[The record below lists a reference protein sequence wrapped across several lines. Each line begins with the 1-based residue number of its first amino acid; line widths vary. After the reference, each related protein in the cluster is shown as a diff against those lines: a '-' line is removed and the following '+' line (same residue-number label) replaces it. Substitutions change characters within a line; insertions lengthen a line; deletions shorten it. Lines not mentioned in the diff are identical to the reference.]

1 VDLTHRLLTKTMDTI
16 YVNGHETNGCVADH
30 SENGIAH
37 LKANGFHATNGYH
50 TTIKDGVHSS
60 NGTTRVTRVIPERV
74 LVTGGAGYLGSTL
87 VPMLLQQG
95 YIVVV
100 YDKFL
105 WGVGSLLAH
114 AGNPHLKVIRG
125 DILDKKH
132 LANQMSDCDI
142 IIHLAAI
149 VGYPACESFKELAE
163 AVNLQGTQN
172 VVDNLLPGQQ
182 LIYASTGSCYG
193 AVENGLC
200 SEETPINPL
209 TLYGRTKAEG
219 EKLVLEAGGVAL
231 RLATVF
237 GISPR
242 LRLDLLVNDL
252 TYKALTVK
260 HFDLYQG
267 GFHRTFLHVK
277 DAAYAF
283 LFAVENFEKMEGE
296 AFNVGDETMNF
307 SKSDVAQFIQ
317 EAVPECRIT
326 ESCNGEDKDK
336 RDYQVSYKKI
346 KSLGYSSTITVQEGI
361 QELLKI
367 LPHVTPEEA
376 KKARNI

>member
-1 VDLTHRLLTKTMDTI
+1 MTSFVSFEQTMDTI

-50 TTIKDGVHSS
+50 TTIRDGVHSS
-60 NGTTRVTRVIPERV
+60 NGTTRVIPERV

-114 AGNPHLKVIRG
+114 AGNPQLQVIHG

-149 VGYPACESFKELAE
+149 VGYPACQSFKELAE

-267 GFHRTFLHVK
+267 GFRRTFLHVK

-283 LFAVENFEKMEGE
+283 LFAMGNFEKMEGE

-307 SKSDVAQFIQ
+307 SKSDVARFIQ

-346 KSLGYSSTITVQEGI
+346 KNLGYSSTITVQEGI

>member
-1 VDLTHRLLTKTMDTI
+1 MDSFCI
-16 YVNGHETNGCVADH
+16 NGHEANGRAADY
-30 SENGIAH
+30 SKIGTADM
-37 LKANGFHATNGYH
+37 KANGFHAKNGYH
-50 TTIKDGVHSS
+50 TSGREDIPCN
-60 NGTTRVTRVIPERV
+60 NGSTRVLSERV

-87 VPMLLQQG
+87 VPLLLQHG
-95 YIVVV
+95 YDVVV

-105 WGVGSLLAH
+105 WGVGPLLPH
-114 AGNPHLKVIRG
+114 AGNPHLKITHG

-132 LANQMSDCDI
+132 LADEMLDCDI

-149 VGYPACESFKELAE
+149 VGYPACEAFKQLAE
-163 AVNLQGTQN
+163 EVNLQGTKN
-172 VVDNLLPGQQ
+172 VVENLLPGQQ

-219 EKLVLEAGGVAL
+219 EKVVLEAGGVAL

-252 TYKALTVK
+252 TYKALTLK

-267 GFHRTFLHVK
+267 GFCRTFLHVK
-277 DAAYAF
+277 DAAHAF
-283 LFAVENFEKMEGE
+283 FFAVANYERMGGE
-296 AFNVGDETMNF
+296 AFNVGDEKMNF

-326 ESCNGEDKDK
+326 ESNNGEDKDK

-346 KSLGYSSTITVQEGI
+346 KDLGYSSTITVQEGI

-367 LPHVTPEEA
+367 LPHITPEEA

>member
-1 VDLTHRLLTKTMDTI
+1 MHAV
-16 YVNGHETNGCVADH
+16 YVNGNETNGYVADH
-30 SENGIAH
+30 SENGIVD
-37 LKANGFHATNGYH
+37 LKAKGFHVKNGHH
-50 TTIKDGVHSS
+50 TTSRDEVSCPNGVKC
-60 NGTTRVTRVIPERV
+60 VIPERV
-74 LVTGGAGYLGSTL
+74 LVTGGAGYLGSSL
-87 VPMLLQQG
+87 VPVLLQHG
-95 YIVVV
+95 YDVIV

-105 WGVGSLLAH
+105 WGVSPLLAH
-114 AGNPHLKVIRG
+114 AGNLHLEIVHG

-149 VGYPACESFKELAE
+149 VGYPACEKFKELAE
-163 AVNLQGTQN
+163 EVNIQGTKN

-219 EKLVLEAGGVAL
+219 EKVVLEAGGVAL

-252 TYKALTVK
+252 THKALTVK

-267 GFHRTFLHVK
+267 GFRRTFLHVK
-277 DAAYAF
+277 DAALAF
-283 LFAVENFEKMEGE
+283 FFAMKNFEKMEGQ
-296 AFNVGDETMNF
+296 AFNVGDENMNF

-317 EAVPECRIT
+317 EAVSECRIS
-326 ESCNGEDKDK
+326 ESNNGEDKDK
-336 RDYQVSYKKI
+336 RDYQVSYRKI
-346 KSLGYSSTITVQEGI
+346 KQLGYSATITVQEGI

-367 LPHVTPEEA
+367 LPHITPEDA

>member
-16 YVNGHETNGCVADH
+16 YVNGHKTNGCVADH

-132 LANQMSDCDI
+132 LANQMSDCDV

-267 GFHRTFLHVK
+267 GFRRTFLHVK
-277 DAAYAF
+277 DAAFAF
-283 LFAVENFEKMEGE
+283 LFAMENFKKMEGE

>member
-1 VDLTHRLLTKTMDTI
+1 MDTI

-50 TTIKDGVHSS
+50 TTIRDGVHSS
-60 NGTTRVTRVIPERV
+60 NGTTRVIPERV

-200 SEETPINPL
+200 SEQTPINPL

-267 GFHRTFLHVK
+267 GFRRTFLHVK

-283 LFAVENFEKMEGE
+283 LFAMENFERMEGE

-326 ESCNGEDKDK
+326 ESYNGEDKDK

-376 KKARNI
+376 KKAKNI

>member
-1 VDLTHRLLTKTMDTI
+1 MDTVC
-16 YVNGHETNGCVADH
+16 VNGHQTNGYVVDQL
-30 SENGIAH
+30 ENGIAD
-37 LKANGFHATNGYH
+37 LKANCFQLRNGHHTGSDDVICTNG
-50 TTIKDGVHSS
+50 TP
-60 NGTTRVTRVIPERV
+60 RVTSERV

-87 VPMLLQQG
+87 VPLLLHHG
-95 YIVVV
+95 YDVVV

-105 WGVGSLLAH
+105 WGVGPLLAH
-114 AGNPHLKVIRG
+114 AGNPHLKIIDG
-125 DILDKKH
+125 DVLDKKH

-149 VGYPACESFKELAE
+149 VGYPACEKFKELAE
-163 AVNLQGTQN
+163 EVNLRGTQN

-193 AVENGLC
+193 AVEDGLC
-200 SEETPINPL
+200 TEDTPINPL

-219 EKLVLEAGGVAL
+219 EKVVLEAGGVAL

-252 TYKALTVK
+252 TYTALTVK

-267 GFHRTFLHVK
+267 QFRRTFLHVK
-277 DAAYAF
+277 DAAHAF
-283 LFAVENFEKMEGE
+283 FFAMANFEKMEGE
-296 AFNVGDETMNF
+296 AFNVGDEKMNF

-326 ESCNGEDKDK
+326 ESNNGEDKDK

-346 KSLGYSSTITVQEGI
+346 KELGYSSTITVQEGI
-361 QELLKI
+361 QELLKV
-367 LPHVTPEEA
+367 LPHMTPEEA

>member
-1 VDLTHRLLTKTMDTI
+1 MLMTSFVSLKQTMDTI
-16 YVNGHETNGCVADH
+16 YVNGHKTNGCEADH

-60 NGTTRVTRVIPERV
+60 NGTTRVIPERV

-200 SEETPINPL
+200 SEKTPINPL